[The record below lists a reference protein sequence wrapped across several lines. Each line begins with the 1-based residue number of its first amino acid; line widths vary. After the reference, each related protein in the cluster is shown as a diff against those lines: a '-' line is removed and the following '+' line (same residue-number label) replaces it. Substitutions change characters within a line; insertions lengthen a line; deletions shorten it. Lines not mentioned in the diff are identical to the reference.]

1 MARKGSFFCIA
12 LIILV
17 VLCATPAAAKSPIG
31 AIEGMVVN
39 VANGDHITVSN
50 NGTEIE
56 VRLYGIHAP
65 VLTKMIRVRPW
76 HFLPGQPF
84 AEKAF
89 IALAN
94 KVLHKQVKLE
104 VMRKDRHERSVGIV
118 WVDGRNINHEM
129 VAEGWAWAR
138 PKNKNQDYDLA
149 YKNAEVAART
159 KRLGLWVQDNPQPP
173 WEFKKMIK
181 REEKS

>member
-1 MARKGSFFCIA
+1 MSRKGSFFSIA

-17 VLCATPAAAKSPIG
+17 VLCALPAAARPPIG
-31 AIEGMVVN
+31 TLEGMVIN
-39 VANGDHITVSN
+39 VSDGDHITVSN

-76 HFLPGQPF
+76 HSLPGQPF
-84 AEKAF
+84 AERAF

-94 KVLHKQVKLE
+94 KVLHKEVKLE
-104 VMRKDRHERSVGIV
+104 IMRIDRHERTVGIV
-118 WVDGRNINHEM
+118 WVNGRNINHEM

-138 PKNKNQDYDLA
+138 PKNKNQDYDPEFQ
-149 YKNAEVAART
+149 NAEAMARG
-159 KRLGLWVQDNPQPP
+159 KRLGLWGQDNPQPP
-173 WEFKKMIK
+173 WEFKKMRK
-181 REEKS
+181 REERS